1 MKHSLRLIKLFF
13 VVPFFLILCSCAKDS
28 ADQKNKKLAQNY
40 YKLCMLEFSDK
51 TQGGV
56 LSEESYKKALQYI
69 QQAIDSY
76 ACSEYLA
83 VKATLLFRLN
93 DVKSSCKAFEEALNL
108 DCEPQ
113 IKACILNNY
122 ACLLAQMGKID
133 KALDIFKGLETNNA
147 YLTPQAALFNRGKI
161 MFDQADYNA
170 AVQEFL
176 KAIQKA
182 PDFLDARYYLAMS
195 AFRMNDLTLAKNEIK
210 TILFLEPGHEG
221 AQWLKNKMDGD
232 MPISKVPGDDVSC

>member
-1 MKHSLRLIKLFF
+1 MKHGSSLIKLFF
-13 VVPFFLILCSCAKDS
+13 IFPFLLLICSCAKDS
-28 ADQKNKKLAQNY
+28 TDQKNKKLAQNY

-51 TQGGV
+51 SQTSV
-56 LSEESYKKALQYI
+56 SSEEPYKKALQYI

-93 DVKSSCKAFEEALNL
+93 DVASSCKVFEESLKL

-113 IKACILNNY
+113 IKACIMNNY
-122 ACLLAQMGKID
+122 ACLLAQIGKHE

-161 MFDQADYNA
+161 MFEQADYNA

-176 KAIQKA
+176 KAIQKS

-195 AFRMNDLTLAKNEIK
+195 AFRMNDLALAKNEVK

-221 AQWLKNKMDGD
+221 ATWLKNKIDADLSIDNGL
-232 MPISKVPGDDVSC
+232 GEDVSC